1 MQPAELL
8 CCMAVCVYAVNA
20 AAGNGAAT
28 DLAGFLPGIQYE
40 YSYSSSADVYEDIS
54 LTVTAKVRSKIK
66 VSDKKVEYA
75 EHKVSTHQEI
85 IVAGYTDCAKF

>member
-1 MQPAELL
+1 MQPAGLL

-28 DLAGFLPGIQYE
+28 DLSGFLPGIQYV

-54 LTVTAKVRSKIK
+54 LTVTAKVSSQLKI
-66 VSDKKVEYA
+66 
-75 EHKVSTHQEI
+75 
-85 IVAGYTDCAKF
+85 